1 VCNDENDEKD
11 SFRRKVMTFRTVFGV
26 TLVGLLVCADLVIPG
41 HAQARRLR
49 VAVYPFN
56 QSNVE
61 FNIAKEV
68 GSKINYGEVVADMLG
83 TELAATFDVINRNQM
98 ARLLEEQ
105 GRKYDER
112 FDPSAAPEF
121 GRLLGVDA
129 IVSGSIT
136 TLYVD
141 KQVSDGIGGK
151 ISSGLGILGNK
162 TKVDTAKT
170 NVEAHAELTAQI
182 ISTVTG
188 QTLTGSQSK
197 GVFAKQ
203 VQGNLQV
210 GVDNTGK
217 GSSSSSNSGS
227 DPFIRSALQ
236 QAVHDVAERF
246 AAGNASAPRLNTTTP
261 QAASAAKAAPP
272 AQDQYLS
279 LPDELGNVRRLDG
292 TTLSFFLAPGV
303 KLVVGEVLSVQHPES
318 SLNPRTGK
326 QVLVGET
333 IGSLKLTTVKGEMA
347 EGTYEGKPVTDKDRV
362 VKK

>member
-1 VCNDENDEKD
+1 
-11 SFRRKVMTFRTVFGV
+11 MILRTVCG
-26 TLVGLLVCADLVIPG
+26 TLTALLVSASLAVPG

-61 FNIAKEV
+61 FNIQKEV
-68 GSKINYGEVVADMLG
+68 GSKINYGEVAAEMLG

-121 GRLLGVDA
+121 GRLLGVD
-129 IVSGSIT
+129 
-136 TLYVD
+136 D
-141 KQVSDGIGGK
+141 KQATEGIGGK
-151 ISSGLGILGNK
+151 ITSGLGILGNK

-170 NVEAHAELTAQI
+170 NVEAHVELTSQI

-197 GVFAKQ
+197 GAFAKQ

-210 GVDNTGK
+210 GTDSTGK

-227 DPFIRSALQ
+227 DPFIRAALQ

-246 AAGNASAPRLNTTTP
+246 AVGGASAPRLNTTPQTP
-261 QAASAAKAAPP
+261 SVTKAAAP
-272 AQDQYLS
+272 AQEQYVS

-292 TTLSFFLAPGV
+292 TTLSFFVAPGV
-303 KLVVGEVLSVQHPES
+303 KLTVGDVLAVQHPES

-326 QVLVGET
+326 PVLVGET
-333 IGSLKLTTVKGEMA
+333 IGSLKLTTVKGETA